1 MFSAFSKESR
11 AKRKANRAAAN
22 LKFHTRI
29 AEINQ
34 KRDIELAL
42 IELEKQANNERLA
55 ERLAQNNAQL
65 REAWS
70 R

>member
-1 MFSAFSKESR
+1 MFAVYKR
-11 AKRKANRAAAN
+11 NAAKRKAARALATAQ
-22 LKFHTRI
+22 FHSRI